1 MRLSLVEEC
10 RSRVEQA
17 LSALAS
23 SANPGAPHE
32 MQLHAA
38 LGASLIY
45 TKGLGPETVTAWT
58 NALETAERLGDFECQ
73 LRAIR
78 GLWAYRLNNGEY
90 RASLTLAQRFSCLA
104 AKQTAPADLLVGQ
117 RMTGTSLHYLGKQTD
132 ARRHLESALSGYVTP
147 AHGRHPNRYQFD
159 QRVTA
164 RATLARILWLQGL
177 PEQAM
182 HSAKISVEEAQATE
196 HMLSLCNALVQAA
209 CPVALLVGDLAAAE
223 GWIAMLLEQS
233 ARHGLDLWHLRGR
246 GFRGMLLNKAGD
258 TALGLQLLDGALKEL
273 RETKYAGH
281 YVAFLGALAEALD
294 QAGQVERGLAAI
306 EEALARSE
314 RTQARWCTAELLRI
328 KGDLVLQQGGANC
341 AAVAEDLFL
350 KALDGAR
357 RQGALSWE
365 LRAATSLARQWQR
378 HDRDMAAR
386 ELLSPVYARFTEGF
400 DTADLA
406 AAKTLL
412 DAL

>member
-1 MRLSLVEEC
+1 
-10 RSRVEQA
+10 
-17 LSALAS
+17 
-23 SANPGAPHE
+23 
-32 MQLHAA
+32 
-38 LGASLIY
+38 
-45 TKGLGPETVTAWT
+45 
-58 NALETAERLGDFECQ
+58 
-73 LRAIR
+73 
-78 GLWAYRLNNGEY
+78 
-90 RASLTLAQRFSCLA
+90 
-104 AKQTAPADLLVGQ
+104 
-117 RMTGTSLHYLGKQTD
+117 
-132 ARRHLESALSGYVTP
+132 
-147 AHGRHPNRYQFD
+147 
-159 QRVTA
+159 
-164 RATLARILWLQGL
+164 
-177 PEQAM
+177 M

-328 KGDLVLQQGGANC
+328 KGDLVLQQSGANC